1 MLHQIAIPHG
11 TERDVTL
18 GAVHSMRKICAYLL
32 LLQLGSGLALAYADP
47 PPSIEVIVTRMAEAR
62 AANRASLRAHSLTR
76 EYTLVGKDKKPKA
89 TVIAQISFAPPGAKK
104 FTITKATGTGFGE
117 RAVRQMLENETAI
130 VKNFDSTDMSLAN
143 YGFRLVREEQMGGK
157 PCFVLELTPK
167 RKDKTL
173 LRGHVWVDSSTY
185 LLLRTEG
192 VPAKEPSWWLRESGI
207 VFTYGDVGGM
217 WLQTGSE
224 SRANVRF
231 VGQYTMVSRDVDYT
245 LSEAAGSGKG
255 LTPAGQ

>member
-1 MLHQIAIPHG
+1 
-11 TERDVTL
+11 
-18 GAVHSMRKICAYLL
+18 
-32 LLQLGSGLALAYADP
+32 
-47 PPSIEVIVTRMAEAR
+47 MAQAR
-62 AANRASLRAHSLTR
+62 ADNRASLRAHSLTR

-104 FTITKATGTGFGE
+104 FKITKATGTGFGE

-143 YGFRLVREEQMGGK
+143 YEFRLVREELMGGK
-157 PCFVLELTPK
+157 PCFVLALTPR

-173 LRGHVWVDSSTY
+173 LRGHIWVDSSTY
-185 LLLRTEG
+185 LLHRTEG

-224 SRANVRF
+224 SKANVRF
-231 VGQYTMVSRDVDYT
+231 VGPFTMVSKDVEYK
-245 LSEAAGSGKG
+245 LSDVGGSGEG
-255 LTPAGQ
+255 MLPAGQ